1 MPLYRNRFGHF
12 CSGASKKRLSR
23 ISEVNQ
29 KRWKAYRCS
38 ELKAITGADHQYA
51 KKETSKQ
58 LDENIPS
65 EGVDVVEQVIP
76 STHDLP
82 KNVISVGKIR
92 LIIELQH
99 VINQLKEGCLN
110 CKLPLNICSS
120 KGVQT
125 RGLGGWIYVI
135 CDNPACLR
143 MNKISMGKQ
152 HRDQTVKNSTQH
164 PVLPSGN
171 AIFDINTKVASG
183 MLHSGIGETHVN
195 NLFTTMNLPQISHA
209 SLKKRENEIG
219 LVLETFAKESADSAL
234 ATEKELAEKSLE
246 MHGIEVC

>member
-1 MPLYRNRFGHF
+1 MK
-12 CSGASKKRLSR
+12 AS
-23 ISEVNQ
+23 
-29 KRWKAYRCS
+29 
-38 ELKAITGADHQYA
+38 TGADHQYA
-51 KKETSKQ
+51 QKETSKQ

-99 VINQLKEGCLN
+99 VIEQLKEGCLN
-110 CKLPLNICSS
+110 CKLPLNIGSS

-135 CDNPACLR
+135 CDNPACLQ

-171 AIFDINTKVASG
+171 AIFNINTKVASG
-183 MLHSGIGETHVN
+183 MLHAGIGETRVN

-219 LVLETFAKESADSAL
+219 SVLETFAKESADSAL